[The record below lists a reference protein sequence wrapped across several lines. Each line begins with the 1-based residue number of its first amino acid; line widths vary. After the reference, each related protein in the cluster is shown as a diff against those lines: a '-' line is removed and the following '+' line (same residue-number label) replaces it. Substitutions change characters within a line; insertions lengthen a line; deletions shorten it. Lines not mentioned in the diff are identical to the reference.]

1 MNMGI
6 KKDLK
11 KYIKDLK
18 DISFE
23 SLFTEDVVE
32 NLEEI
37 LSEDKERKNK
47 RKKKV
52 ERNEYI
58 AVKQSDFK
66 DDGDTFEAIKDG
78 YGIPPMGCKFVKVRK

>member
-1 MNMGI
+1 MGI
-6 KKDLK
+6 RKDLK
-11 KYIKDLK
+11 EYIKRLNDKNYTWLYA
-18 DISFE
+18 DG
-23 SLFTEDVVE
+23 VVK

-37 LSEDKERKNK
+37 LREDKERKTK
-47 RKKKV
+47 RKKKA

-58 AVKQSDFK
+58 AVKQSELN

>member
-1 MNMGI
+1 MGI
-6 KKDLK
+6 RKDLK
-11 KYIKDLK
+11 KYIKRLNDKNYTWLYA
-18 DISFE
+18 DG
-23 SLFTEDVVE
+23 VVK

-37 LSEDKERKNK
+37 LREDKERKTK

-58 AVKQSDFK
+58 AVKASELN

-78 YGIPPMGCKFVKVRK
+78 YGLPPTGCKFVKVRK

>member
-1 MNMGI
+1 MGI
-6 KKDLK
+6 RKDLK
-11 KYIKDLK
+11 KYIKRLNDKNYTWLYA
-18 DISFE
+18 DG
-23 SLFTEDVVE
+23 VVK

-37 LSEDKERKNK
+37 LREDKERKTK

>member
-1 MNMGI
+1 MGI
-6 KKDLK
+6 RKDLK
-11 KYIKDLK
+11 EYIKRLNDKNYTWLYA
-18 DISFE
+18 DG
-23 SLFTEDVVE
+23 VVK

-37 LSEDKERKNK
+37 LREDKERKTK

>member
-1 MNMGI
+1 MGI
-6 KKDLK
+6 RKDLK
-11 KYIKDLK
+11 EYIKRLNDKNYTWLYA
-18 DISFE
+18 DG
-23 SLFTEDVVE
+23 VVK

-37 LSEDKERKNK
+37 LREDKERKTK

-58 AVKQSDFK
+58 AVKQSELN